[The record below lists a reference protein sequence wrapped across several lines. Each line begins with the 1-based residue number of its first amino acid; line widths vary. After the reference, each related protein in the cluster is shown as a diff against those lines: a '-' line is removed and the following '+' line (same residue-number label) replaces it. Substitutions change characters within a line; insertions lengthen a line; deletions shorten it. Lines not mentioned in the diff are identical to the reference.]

1 MLSSMVSRMSDC
13 GYQILVGRNGQEGW
27 QVFQREQERIDL
39 VILDLSM
46 PTMSGQELL
55 KHMFALNPAGKVII
69 STGNP
74 AHNVETLDAQAML
87 IKPYG
92 MVRALQIIREVLDNA
107 VGQSQNGRSSF
118 RKTYPNTAD

>member
-1 MLSSMVSRMSDC
+1 MSDR

-46 PTMSGQELL
+46 PKMSGQELL
-55 KHMFALNPAGKVII
+55 KHMFALNPAVKVII

-74 AHNVETLDAQAML
+74 SPQCRDIGRPGYAH
-87 IKPYG
+87 K
-92 MVRALQIIREVLDNA
+92 ALWHGA
-107 VGQSQNGRSSF
+107 RS
-118 RKTYPNTAD
+118 TDYT